1 MKPSDPNKK
10 FWFIPIIVCTF
21 GGLKIAVEFG
31 QIENERFVV
40 EFRIVG
46 ESKINGFMGVWKCQ
60 LIGIIYS
67 CLSIG
72 IEYELSSVNFISNYI
87 RHQ

>member
-1 MKPSDPNKK
+1 MKSWDPNIK
-10 FWFIPIIVCTF
+10 FWFVPIIVCTLW
-21 GGLKIAVEFG
+21 GLKIAVEFG

-46 ESKINGFMGVWKCQ
+46 EGKNNGFMAGWKCQ
-60 LIGIIYS
+60 FNGITYS

-72 IEYELSSVNFISNYI
+72 NEYELSSVNFISNYI